1 MNGYVSV
8 GEVIAEKYRVDR
20 VLGVGGMGMV
30 VAATHVDLGQQV
42 AIKLMLPQHDRNAV
56 ARFHHEAQAV
66 ARMRSEHVCRVFDV
80 GTHLG
85 RPFMVLELLDGQ
97 DLAQLLARQR
107 TLPVG
112 DVVDCIVQ
120 TLDAL
125 AEAHAHGI
133 VHRDLKPSNIFVTT
147 GRDGSAMVK
156 LIDFGVAK
164 SATSMTRTGI
174 AIGTP
179 AYMAPEQM
187 SAVRSVD
194 ARADLWAIGVIAY
207 EAITGTNPFV
217 AETIPGMVIRAM
229 QYDPPVIPGGFG
241 AVVMRCLAKD
251 PDRRFGSA
259 AELAEA
265 LAPYGSPAT
274 SHLARKIARASGV
287 LPVAHPT
294 TLQGA
299 ARAVS
304 AGEPPVPLRRKHLV
318 GAVALAVGVGLAIA
332 VLVPR
337 RAQPASA
344 PPVVMVASRP
354 AVAAPSVAASV
365 ATVIPSEPVTT
376 APPAP
381 SQRIAATVPKLPSA
395 RKPTRPPVITAR
407 EPEMTVKVAPV
418 RASDHGLLDPSLPDA
433 LTFDMVATSLTDAQ
447 AAVRAC
453 AHDLEEH
460 GTVGI
465 YAAIA
470 PTGEVA
476 SISAQTPNVA
486 LGQCVAAAI
495 RDTPFPS
502 TISGGFFHRTFYL

>member
-42 AIKLMLPQHDRNAV
+42 AIKVMLPQRDRNAV
-56 ARFHHEAQAV
+56 VRFHHEAQAV

-97 DLAQLLARQR
+97 DLAQVLARQR
-107 TLPVG
+107 RLPVG
-112 DVVDCIVQ
+112 DAIDCIVQ
-120 TLDAL
+120 ILDAL

-164 SATSMTRTGI
+164 SATSITRTGI

-187 SAVRSVD
+187 SSARAVD

-207 EAITGTNPFV
+207 EAITGANPFV

-265 LAPYGSPAT
+265 LAPFGSPST

-304 AGEPPVPLRRKHLV
+304 APPVPLRRTHLA
-318 GAVALAVGVGLAIA
+318 GAAALAVGVGLAIA
-332 VLVPR
+332 LLVPH
-337 RAQPASA
+337 RAQPAPAIQASA
-344 PPVVMVASRP
+344 PVVLPIAPTATAPAPRP
-354 AVAAPSVAASV
+354 AVEPAVEPLPPSRITM
-365 ATVIPSEPVTT
+365 TVRHEP
-376 APPAP
+376 
-381 SQRIAATVPKLPSA
+381 PKLPAA
-395 RKPTRPPVITAR
+395 RRASPTRVGAPSETHVSVAR
-407 EPEMTVKVAPV
+407 GVD
-418 RASDHGLLDPSLPDA
+418 RALLDPSLPDA
-433 LTFDMVATSLTDAQ
+433 LTLEMIATALADAQ
-447 AAVRAC
+447 PAIEVCVKHLA
-453 AHDLEEH
+453 EH
-460 GTVGI
+460 GTVGL
-465 YAAIA
+465 YVAIS

-476 SISAQTPNVA
+476 SITAQTPHTA
-486 LGQCVAAAI
+486 LGKCVADAI
-495 RDTPFPS
+495 RDTPFTATS
-502 TISGGFFHRTFYL
+502 TGGFFHRDLAL